1 LIALQDL
8 FTEIL
13 GYFSKPS
20 ARLQLFTLLN
30 LLSSHSS
37 YSLIVHVLSK
47 HQLFHYLLLSM
58 LLDNSSTVCS
68 AGLTFLAK
76 SLPYL
81 AVHAREQLRHYV
93 PYFLAILARTLC
105 WKKRYPFMPGADGDS
120 PDPQFERELAGITQ
134 KILHVRPDLEW
145 HRLEMTFSSM
155 VSLPP
160 NSRPFFSFLYYL
172 YPSNVLGFL
181 RDPVMFLVS
190 YGIDSP
196 YMESWKD
203 AFDEDEVRRK
213 SEVCASPLR
222 SNCI

>member
-1 LIALQDL
+1 
-8 FTEIL
+8 
-13 GYFSKPS
+13 
-20 ARLQLFTLLN
+20 
-30 LLSSHSS
+30 
-37 YSLIVHVLSK
+37 
-47 HQLFHYLLLSM
+47 
-58 LLDNSSTVCS
+58 
-68 AGLTFLAK
+68 
-76 SLPYL
+76 
-81 AVHAREQLRHYV
+81 
-93 PYFLAILARTLC
+93 
-105 WKKRYPFMPGADGDS
+105 MPGADGDS